1 LVHWFHAAPG
11 TNNLK
16 NQFLRFTLVG
26 TVATVTTYAV
36 LIVGVEGLHINA
48 VMASVA
54 GYVLGIVVNYI
65 LNYRYT
71 FGSDQRHHVVIPK
84 FLAVMVVGMF
94 MNAAVMFA
102 GINWLDLHYMLA
114 QLVAVAVV
122 LMLSFTANRLWAFAD

>member
-1 LVHWFHAAPG
+1 
-11 TNNLK
+11 LK

-26 TVATVTTYAV
+26 TAATVTTYAV
-36 LIVGVEGLHINA
+36 LIFGVEGLHINA
-48 VMASVA
+48 VGASVA
-54 GYVLGIVVNYI
+54 GYILGIAVNYI

-71 FGSDQRHHVVIPK
+71 FGSDQHHHVVIPK

-102 GINWLDLHYMLA
+102 GINWLGWHYMLA
-114 QLVAVAVV
+114 QLAAVAVV

>member
-1 LVHWFHAAPG
+1 M
-11 TNNLK
+11 K
-16 NQFLRFTLVG
+16 NQFLRFALAG
-26 TVATVTTYAV
+26 TTATVTTYAV

-48 VMASVA
+48 VTASVA

-71 FGSDQRHHVVIPK
+71 FGSDQHHHVVIPK

-94 MNAAVMFA
+94 INAGVMYA
-102 GINWLDLHYMLA
+102 GINGLGFHYMLA